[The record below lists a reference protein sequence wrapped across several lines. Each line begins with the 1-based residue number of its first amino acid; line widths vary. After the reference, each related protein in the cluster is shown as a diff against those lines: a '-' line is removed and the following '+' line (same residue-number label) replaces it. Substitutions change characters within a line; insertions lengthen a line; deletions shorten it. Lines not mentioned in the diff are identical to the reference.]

1 MEQVYRLWK
10 NKNIS
15 EISKAIYHVCYF
27 LFGKRMLQSF
37 EISRG

>member
-15 EISKAIYHVCYF
+15 EISKAIYHVCY